1 MLRRPNRSLILD
13 LRLFVFF
20 SRSPLSSSAISSWEL
35 GIAKTIGF
43 PTVLDDD
50 ELSTLLPLKTFPRRH
65 RHRGENRPEKKDYR
79 LSWLGLNFLWLR
91 ESPTIF
97 RSFTF
102 WTATTPERFYASTE
116 LFLRSEIAFL
126 RDDKLF
132 LDFKTIRRISTWHFL
147 PLVKWNFSIGKWKI
161 NSWEIHVY
169 RVNKDRSVYIKKL
182 LNLPAALRKRRKEF

>member
-13 LRLFVFF
+13 LRLSIFF
-20 SRSPLSSSAISSWEL
+20 SRSPLSSSAISSWER

-43 PTVLDDD
+43 PAVLDDD
-50 ELSTLLPLKTFPRRH
+50 ELSTLLPLKTFPRWH

-102 WTATTPERFYASTE
+102 WTATTPERFYASAE
-116 LFLRSEIAFL
+116 LFLRSEIAFP
-126 RDDKLF
+126 RGDKLF

-147 PLVKWNFSIGKWKI
+147 PLIKWNFSIGKWKM

-169 RVNKDRSVYIKKL
+169 QVNRQKACILKNY
-182 LNLPAALRKRRKEF
+182 